1 MFIFWVAFCV
11 HVSFFVVFLSIH
23 NMNLCH
29 GGCFAFLCVFVCFAV
44 TYVWPLCWHLTR
56 YLLKDLPM
64 CFSIQQGQSKAPLGL
79 FHVCSPADIC
89 CFPSGVM
96 DVPRLHVL
104 LWFFSENILHCSFFF
119 FSDECWRV
127 SSFLSVQTSVCCFIL
142 FNSDQVSVY
151 SLAVVD
157 NYLDTPPTVI
167 WQLLL

>member
-29 GGCFAFLCVFVCFAV
+29 GGCFAFLRVFVCFAV
-44 TYVWPLCWHLTR
+44 TYVWPLCWHLTW

-119 FSDECWRV
+119 SQMNVEESAPFWVCRHLYV
-127 SSFLSVQTSVCCFIL
+127 VLFYLIQTKSL
-142 FNSDQVSVY
+142 F
-151 SLAVVD
+151 
-157 NYLDTPPTVI
+157 TH
-167 WQLLL
+167 